1 MNTQHAE
8 SIIALVEK
16 EESEAVAAAAVRAAE
31 NTTSWGWNAACRHS
45 MNVAAANG
53 FSERVGKRLYCLARR
68 LRREEEEAQRR
79 SHR

>member
-8 SIIALVEK
+8 SIIALIEK

-45 MNVAAANG
+45 MNQALVYGHPRGAG
-53 FSERVGKRLYCLARR
+53 RYLYCLARR
-68 LRREEEEAQRR
+68 LHREHHHHNTQ
-79 SHR
+79 